1 MKVVQLLIK
10 SILGTVF
17 FLLILFISA
26 GRIDYWQGWLYGSI
40 NIISTVINSLAL
52 YKDKELAEERSEYRA
67 GTKSWDKL
75 ILGSLALI
83 NIIINIVAGLDSGR
97 YYWSPQLHW
106 SIYLLGTVLIL
117 GAEVIFFTAQI
128 QNKFFSSVM
137 RIQTD
142 RGQTVCETGLYKVIR
157 HPGYLGM
164 IISVAGIPLILGSL
178 WCIIPSSLSIILIL
192 VRTYLEDK
200 TLINELNGYR
210 EYTYNTRYKLI
221 PHVW

>member
-1 MKVVQLLIK
+1 MKVIQLLIK
-10 SILGTVF
+10 SLIGTIF

-52 YKDKELAEERSEYRA
+52 YKDKELAEERSKYRA

-75 ILGSLALI
+75 ILGLLSLNL
-83 NIIINIVAGLDSGR
+83 IIIYIVAGLDSGR

-106 SIYLLGTVLIL
+106 SIYVLGIVFIL
-117 GAEVIFFTAQI
+117 GAEVIFLTAQI
-128 QNKFFSSVM
+128 QNKFFSSAM

-142 RGQTVCETGLYKVIR
+142 RGHAVCESGLYKVIR
-157 HPGYLGM
+157 HPGYFGM

-178 WCIIPSSLSIILIL
+178 WCIIPASLSIILIL

-200 TLINELNGYR
+200 TLTNELNGYR
-210 EYTYNTRYKLI
+210 EYTYKTHYKLI
-221 PHVW
+221 PHIW

>member
-1 MKVVQLLIK
+1 MKAIQLLIK
-10 SILGTVF
+10 SLIGTIF

-40 NIISTVINSLAL
+40 NIISTVINTLAL
-52 YKDKELAEERSEYRA
+52 YKDKELAEERSKYRT

-75 ILGSLALI
+75 ILGLLVLI

-106 SIYLLGTVLIL
+106 GIYLLGIVLIL
-117 GAEVIFFTAQI
+117 GGEVIFLTAQI
-128 QNKFFSSVM
+128 QNKFFSSAM

-142 RGQTVCETGLYKVIR
+142 RGHTVCETGLYKVIR

-192 VRTYLEDK
+192 IRTYFEDR

-210 EYTYNTRYKLI
+210 EYTYKTRYKLI
-221 PHVW
+221 PCIW